1 MHGIVKNYGAVR
13 ANRSIDLIVRERR
26 VVGLLGE
33 NGSGKSTLMKVLF
46 GMIRPDSGR
55 VVFQGNTLLDHTTLD
70 HTPRT
75 AMAAGIGMIHQHFTL
90 IEAMTVTE
98 NIMLGW
104 DRAGVILKPAA
115 IASKIEEASRAYGLA
130 VSPGDVIANL
140 SFGQRQR
147 VEIVK
152 AILRGSKLLILDE
165 PTSNLS
171 PPEVAGLLAVI
182 RRLKEQGH
190 SVVFISHKLS
200 EVMEICDEVVVLR
213 DGAVAGFVQ
222 IADATRES
230 LARTMVERDLET
242 PVQRKHH
249 TPGAALLTVE
259 GLSRRDGSREG
270 TSGQHLNAISF
281 TVRAGEILAV
291 AGVDGNGQRELLDG
305 LAGVTHIREGR
316 IRLNGVDI
324 TRMNV
329 RRRLEAGLA
338 YIPVDRASTSLVP
351 GFTIADNLAMRD
363 VHRPPLAFGPFLNA
377 KAIREIA
384 RKRMAGFDIR
394 ASSPDVLASS
404 LSGGNQ
410 QKIVL
415 AREIGR
421 QPKVLLAFQPTWGL
435 DPGAARSVLDQI
447 LQLRDSG
454 SAVLYVSAELEEI
467 LMLGDQIAVMS
478 RGRLSS
484 PVPRETVDVT
494 QMGMLMAGAA

>member
-1 MHGIVKNYGAVR
+1 MRGIVKNYGAVR
-13 ANRSIDLIVRERR
+13 ANRGIDLMVGERR

-46 GMIRPDSGR
+46 GMIRPDSGQ
-55 VVFQGNTLLDHTTLD
+55 VVFEGKTLLDNTWG
-70 HTPRT
+70 HTPRL

-90 IEAMTVTE
+90 IDAMTVTE
-98 NIMLGW
+98 NVMLGW
-104 DRAGVILKPAA
+104 DRAGAILKPAV
-115 IASKIEEASRAYGLA
+115 ITSQIEEASRTYGLA
-130 VSPGDVIANL
+130 VNPGDVIAKL

-171 PPEVAGLLAVI
+171 PPEVAGLLGVI
-182 RRLKEQGH
+182 RRLRDQGH

-200 EVMEICDEVVVLR
+200 EVIEICDEVVVLR
-213 DGAVAGFVQ
+213 DGAVAGSVQ

-230 LARTMVERDLET
+230 LARMMVERDLEA
-242 PVQRKHH
+242 PVRRKDHP
-249 TPGAALLTVE
+249 PGAAVLTVE
-259 GLSRRDGSREG
+259 SLSHRDSPRAP
-270 TSGQHLNAISF
+270 QLHDISF

-291 AGVDGNGQRELLDG
+291 AGVDGNGQRELLDC
-305 LAGVTHIREGR
+305 LAGIAPTRAGR
-316 IRLNGVDI
+316 IRLNGTDI
-324 TRMNV
+324 TRISV

-363 VHRPPLAFGPFLNA
+363 IHRRPLAFGPFLSA
-377 KAIREIA
+377 KAIREMA

-394 ASSPDVLASS
+394 ASRPDVPASS

-421 QPKVLLAFQPTWGL
+421 HPKVLLAFQPTWGL
-435 DPGAARSVLDQI
+435 DPGAARFVLDQI
-447 LQLRDSG
+447 VQLRDAG
-454 SAVLYVSAELEEI
+454 SAILYVSAELEEV
-467 LMLGDQIAVMS
+467 LTLGDQIAVMS
-478 RGRLSS
+478 RGRLST
-484 PVPRETVDVT
+484 PVPRETANVT
-494 QMGMLMAGAA
+494 QIGMQMAGVA

>member
-1 MHGIVKNYGAVR
+1 MRGIVKNYGAVR
-13 ANRSIDLIVRERR
+13 ANRGVDLIVGERR

-55 VVFQGNTLLDHTTLD
+55 VIFEGKILLDDTSRD
-70 HTPRT
+70 HTPRM

-90 IEAMTVTE
+90 VDAMTVTE

-104 DRAGVILKPAA
+104 DRAGLVLKPAV
-115 IASKIEEASRAYGLA
+115 IASQIEETSRIYGLA
-130 VSPGDVIANL
+130 VNPGDVIAKL

-182 RRLKEQGH
+182 RRLREQGH

-200 EVMEICDEVVVLR
+200 EVMEICDEVVVLC
-213 DGAVAGFVQ
+213 DGAVVGSVQ

-230 LARTMVERDLET
+230 LARMMVERDLET
-242 PVQRKHH
+242 PVQRNNRA
-249 TPGAALLTVE
+249 PGIALLTVE
-259 GLSRRDGSREG
+259 CLSGPG
-270 TSGQHLNAISF
+270 GPSGQQLENISF
-281 TVRAGEILAV
+281 AVRTGEILAI
-291 AGVDGNGQRELLDG
+291 AGVDGNGQQNLLDT
-305 LAGVTHIREGR
+305 LAGITPAMTGC
-316 IRLNGVDI
+316 IRLGGIDI

-329 RRRLEAGLA
+329 RQRLNAGLA
-338 YIPVDRASTSLVP
+338 YIPVDRARTSLVP
-351 GFTIADNLAMRD
+351 SFTIAENMAIRD
-363 VHRPPLAFGPFLNA
+363 MDQAPLVFGPFLNK
-377 KAIREIA
+377 KAIRDMA
-384 RKRMAGFDIR
+384 RTRMAAFDIR
-394 ASSPDVLASS
+394 ASNPDVPASS

-421 QPKVLLAFQPTWGL
+421 KPKVLLAFQPTWGL
-435 DPGAARSVLDQI
+435 DPGAARFVIDQI
-447 LQLRDSG
+447 LLLRDAG
-454 SAVLYVSAELEEI
+454 SAIVYVSTELEEV
-467 LMLGDQIAVMS
+467 LTLGDQIAVMS
-478 RGRLSS
+478 EGRLSR
-484 PVPRETVDVT
+484 PTPRAAADVT
-494 QMGMLMAGAA
+494 RIGMQMAGAA

>member
-1 MHGIVKNYGAVR
+1 LRALLEMHGIVKNYGAVR
-13 ANRSIDLIVRERR
+13 ANRGIDLIVGERR

-55 VVFQGNTLLDHTTLD
+55 VIFEGNALVN
-70 HTPRT
+70 HTPRM
-75 AMAAGIGMIHQHFTL
+75 AIAAGIGMIHQHFTL
-90 IEAMTVTE
+90 VDAMTVTE

-104 DRAGVILKPAA
+104 ERAGVVLKPGV
-115 IASKIEEASRAYGLA
+115 IASEIEEASRTYGLA
-130 VSPGDVIANL
+130 VNPGDVVAEL

-171 PPEVAGLLAVI
+171 PPEVAGLLAII
-182 RRLKEQGH
+182 RRLREQGH

-213 DGAVAGFVQ
+213 DGAVSGRVQ

-230 LARTMVERDLET
+230 LARMMVERDLQA
-242 PVQRKHH
+242 PVQRKNRA
-249 TPGAALLTVE
+249 PGAALLTVE
-259 GLSRRDGSREG
+259 GLSQGEGSGR
-270 TSGQHLNAISF
+270 QQLNDISF

-291 AGVDGNGQRELLDG
+291 AGVDGNGQRELLDSI
-305 LAGVTHIREGR
+305 AGVTPTRVGR
-316 IRLNGVDI
+316 IHLNGIDI

-329 RRRLEAGLA
+329 RQRLEAGLA
-338 YIPVDRASTSLVP
+338 YIPVDRAGTSLVP
-351 GFTIADNLAMRD
+351 GFTIADNMAMRD
-363 VHRPPLAFGPFLNA
+363 INRPPLSFGPFLNA
-377 KAIREIA
+377 KAMREMA
-384 RKRMAGFDIR
+384 RTRMAAFDIR
-394 ASSPDVLASS
+394 AAHPDVPTSS

-421 QPKVLLAFQPTWGL
+421 QPKLLLAFQPTWGL
-435 DPGAARSVLDQI
+435 DPGAARFVLDQI
-447 LQLRDSG
+447 LLLRDLG
-454 SAVLYVSAELEEI
+454 GAVLYVSAELEEV

-478 RGRLSS
+478 GGRLSS
-484 PVPRETVDVT
+484 PAPRSTVDMT
-494 QMGMLMAGAA
+494 QIGVLMAGAA

>member
-1 MHGIVKNYGAVR
+1 
-13 ANRSIDLIVRERR
+13 
-26 VVGLLGE
+26 
-33 NGSGKSTLMKVLF
+33 
-46 GMIRPDSGR
+46 
-55 VVFQGNTLLDHTTLD
+55 
-70 HTPRT
+70 
-75 AMAAGIGMIHQHFTL
+75 
-90 IEAMTVTE
+90 
-98 NIMLGW
+98 
-104 DRAGVILKPAA
+104 
-115 IASKIEEASRAYGLA
+115 
-130 VSPGDVIANL
+130 
-140 SFGQRQR
+140 
-147 VEIVK
+147 
-152 AILRGSKLLILDE
+152 
-165 PTSNLS
+165 
-171 PPEVAGLLAVI
+171 
-182 RRLKEQGH
+182 
-190 SVVFISHKLS
+190 
-200 EVMEICDEVVVLR
+200 
-213 DGAVAGFVQ
+213 
-222 IADATRES
+222 
-230 LARTMVERDLET
+230 MVERDLET

-270 TSGQHLNAISF
+270 TSGQHLNDISF